1 MEAAAFKGFNNVV
14 AVFKERADVAFE
26 DFFSGFYIHTHCT
39 PPSHMHVYSVHVVYA
54 ACTSGK

>member
-26 DFFSGFYIHTHCT
+26 DFFSGFYIHTQST
-39 PPSHMHVYSVHVVYA
+39 PPSHMHV
-54 ACTSGK
+54 